1 MQTIPY
7 ASTAEPTTCV
17 SQLRRRKREIRTSS
31 SNNRTTHDTRTTTR
45 IRNQR
50 VYSVTA
56 YIFPLGLTQKR
67 RSHTPHNHTH
77 VKEMPLLFLTSPLKR
92 TIHDLMHRT
101 FVGFLPSIPP
111 SPSQFRTARIINGVG
126 IAA

>member
-17 SQLRRRKREIRTSS
+17 SQLRRRERSVPLLRT
-31 SNNRTTHDTRTTTR
+31 NRTTHDARTTTR